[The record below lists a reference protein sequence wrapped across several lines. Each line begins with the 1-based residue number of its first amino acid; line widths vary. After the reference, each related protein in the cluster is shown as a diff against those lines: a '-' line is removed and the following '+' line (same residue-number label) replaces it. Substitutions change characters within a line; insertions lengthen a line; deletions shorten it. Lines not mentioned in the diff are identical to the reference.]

1 MASPKSFSKT
11 QIVLHWLIVLAVLFQ
26 YVAHDSIEELWRGR
40 LRGTIPNEPT
50 PDIHVAMGIVILVLM
65 VWRIWLLIRNGAP
78 APSGNEPAWGRIL
91 AKSVQGL
98 IYLSLF
104 ALPLSGMAGWFF
116 GAGAAI
122 QAHGLIKNLLLL
134 LILVHI
140 AGALAQQFVFKSDA
154 LMRMLG
160 RA

>member
-1 MASPKSFSKT
+1 MATAKSYSKT
-11 QIVLHWLIVLAVLFQ
+11 QIVLHWLIVLLVVFQ
-26 YVAHDSIEELWRGR
+26 FVAHDGIEHLWRER
-40 LRGTIPNEPT
+40 LRGAIPDVPT
-50 PDIHVAMGIVILVLM
+50 PDLHVIAGVAILLLM
-65 VWRIWLLIRNGAP
+65 FWRIYLLVRNGAP
-78 APSGNEPAWGRIL
+78 APSPNEPAWGRIL

-98 IYLSLF
+98 LYLSLF
-104 ALPLSGMAGWFF
+104 ALPLTGIVGWFF
-116 GAGAAI
+116 GVQAGIAGH
-122 QAHGLIKNLLLL
+122 QLIKNLLLL